1 MKISNKQF
9 NTTVSSKM
17 VNYFA
22 YKYIHRAVLDTIKT
36 YNLPSSLEFM
46 NQYASE
52 TCLQLTTYNTKKSTD
67 LTFVVNADYYNN
79 VVILKIVNSYNDSAS
94 FVEINFDEIQSVIE
108 SNSLITY
115 INSYV
120 ESALRVANKVVDEY
134 KKEHNIK

>member
-1 MKISNKQF
+1 M
-9 NTTVSSKM
+9 
-17 VNYFA
+17 
-22 YKYIHRAVLDTIKT
+22 
-36 YNLPSSLEFM
+36 
-46 NQYASE
+46 
-52 TCLQLTTYNTKKSTD
+52 
-67 LTFVVNADYYNN
+67 TFVVNADYYNN